1 MPPLSRSL
9 LGLLAVLLM
18 AGFLQTLAVAPAHA
32 AKKCYSVR
40 SEGDSQS
47 HLECYRIVKR
57 LRIDHKVGYRDA
69 LINKTNRTATFEC
82 EASESRTFTFG
93 ASIKITTEVKL
104 WLLGRAEA
112 EFGVDVSRSKSSG
125 TAVRAGIKVPAH
137 TTTYCD
143 RVVFRERFT
152 VCKTSIWYGQE
163 SDCRFTTYW
172 APSRNGWVLHDA

>member
-1 MPPLSRSL
+1 MPRRSRSL

-18 AGFLQTLAVAPAHA
+18 AGFLQTLAVAPAQA

-57 LRIDHKVGYRDA
+57 LRVDHKLGYRDS
-69 LINKTNRTATFEC
+69 LINRTSRTASLEC
-82 EASESRTFTFG
+82 EASQSKTFSFG

-112 EFGVDVSRSKSSG
+112 EFGVNVSRSLSSG
-125 TAVRAGIKVPAH
+125 YATRAGVKVPPH
-137 TTTYCD
+137 STVYCD
-143 RVVFRERFT
+143 RVVYRERFT

-172 APSRNGWVLHDA
+172 APARRGWILRDA

>member
-1 MPPLSRSL
+1 MQRRSRAL
-9 LGLLAVLLM
+9 VGVLTALLLAGLFQ
-18 AGFLQTLAVAPAHA
+18 ALAVAPASA
-32 AKKCYSVR
+32 AKRCYSVR
-40 SEGDSQS
+40 AAGDSQS
-47 HLECYRIVKR
+47 HLECYRIVSH
-57 LRIDHKVGYRDA
+57 LRRDWRVGYRDA
-69 LINKTNRTATFEC
+69 LINRTSRTATFEC
-82 EASESRTFTFG
+82 EASQSKTFTFG

-125 TAVRAGIKVPAH
+125 YATKAGIKVPAH

-143 RVVFRERFT
+143 RVVFRERFK
-152 VCKTSIWYGQE
+152 VCKTTIYYGQE